1 MQKIS
6 PEHGFVFLLLDNRQ
20 SITSIQ
26 PSPDDLKFAFV
37 AGART
42 TAHAFRAAFD
52 IGDKAL
58 FY

>member
-1 MQKIS
+1 MQEIS
-6 PEHGFVFLLLDNRQ
+6 PQHDFVFLLLDNRQ
-20 SITSIQ
+20 SITSNQ

-37 AGART
+37 AGAR
-42 TAHAFRAAFD
+42 AAGHAFRAVFD